1 MRAVSP
7 HPASCI
13 IRRYDR
19 SQHESATVRFSS
31 LTSCQLSPSWR
42 APPFPAEFNGNAIQP
57 VEGESFLPAL
67 TGADWQRQK
76 PLYWEHEGNRAVRI
90 GDWKL
95 VSKHPGDW
103 ELYNLIEDR
112 TELSDLSERR
122 ARTRRQ
128 NARPVRRLGSSLRSA
143 RLAPVL
149 ISPAA
154 APTCCTGE
162 PVARPRSPET
172 CRGDTCVALYYP
184 KTVRATLGSPFMTPK
199 L

>member
-1 MRAVSP
+1 MRAASP
-7 HPASCI
+7 RLASCI
-13 IRRYDR
+13 IRQYGR
-19 SQHESATVRFSS
+19 SQHRSVTVRFSS
-31 LTSCQLSPSWR
+31 LTSCPLSPSWR
-42 APPFPAEFNGNAIQP
+42 APPIPAEFNGNAIQP

-67 TGADWQRQK
+67 TGRRLAAPKAALLGARGQSRRPHRRLETGQQTPGRLGTLQSDRRPHRTQRPK
-76 PLYWEHEGNRAVRI
+76 
-90 GDWKL
+90 
-95 VSKHPGDW
+95 
-103 ELYNLIEDR
+103 R
-112 TELSDLSERR
+112 TR
-122 ARTRRQ
+122 ARARRQ
-128 NARPVRRLGSSLRSA
+128 NARLVPRLGSSLRSA